1 MARFLQYLFD
11 GLSSGAIYSLLAL
24 CLVVVYRGT
33 GYLNFAQGEMAMFC
47 TFLVWQI
54 HDWGLPLWMAV
65 IVGMGIGFGAGA
77 GIEMALVRPVA
88 QKSQFAV
95 FVVAIGLF
103 LGLNSLAGAIWG
115 APPQEIMPSLFPNKP
130 NDFQKIFGATWRYQ
144 SIGIL
149 IVGLVV
155 TAALFALFNRTR
167 FGLAMRA
174 VASNAESARLS
185 GINTGRVLAASWGI
199 AAAIG
204 ALAGTMVAGTT
215 GEVSPPLMFSY
226 FVYASAAATL
236 GGFDSLG
243 GAVVAG
249 LAIGVI
255 EDMSAGYMPNWIGQE
270 MRLGVALLIILVV
283 LLIRPTGLFGE
294 KKVARV

>member
-1 MARFLQYLFD
+1 MGRFLQYVFD

-54 HDWGLPLWMAV
+54 HDWGLPLWLAV
-65 IVGMGIGFGAGA
+65 IVGMGVGYVAGA
-77 GIEMALVRPVA
+77 GVEMFVIRPVA
-88 QKSQFAV
+88 KRSPFAV

-115 APPQEIMPSLFPNKP
+115 APPQEIMPSLFPNEPK
-130 NDFQKIFGATWRYQ
+130 DFQTILGATWRYQ

-149 IVGLVV
+149 LVGLAV
-155 TAALFALFNRTR
+155 TGALFALFNKTR

-174 VASNAESARLS
+174 VASNAESARLV
-185 GINTGRVLAASWGI
+185 GVNTGRVLAASWGI

-215 GEVSPPLMFSY
+215 GEVSPGLMFSY

-236 GGFDSLG
+236 GGFDSLK
-243 GAVVAG
+243 GAVIAG
-249 LAIGVI
+249 LSIGVI
-255 EDMSAGYMPNWIGQE
+255 EDMVAGYAPEWIGQE
-270 MRLGVALLIILVV
+270 MRLGVALIIILVV

-294 KKVARV
+294 QKVARV

>member
-1 MARFLQYLFD
+1 MSRFFQYLFD

-33 GYLNFAQGEMAMFC
+33 GYLNFAQGEMSMFC
-47 TFLVWQI
+47 TFLVWKLN
-54 HDWGLPLWMAV
+54 DWGMPLWLAA
-65 IVGMGIGFGAGA
+65 ICGMLIGYLGGATVETTL
-77 GIEMALVRPVA
+77 IRPVA
-88 QKSQFAV
+88 KRSQFAV

-115 APPQEIMPSLFPNKP
+115 APPQETMPSLFPNEP
-130 NDFQKIFGATWRYQ
+130 DDFQRIFGASWRYQ

-149 IVGLVV
+149 VVGLVV
-155 TAALFALFNRTR
+155 TGLLFALFNKTR

-174 VASNAESARLS
+174 VASNADSARLV
-185 GINTGRVLAASWGI
+185 GVNTGRVLAASWGL

-215 GEVSPPLMFSY
+215 GEVVPGLMFSY

-243 GAVVAG
+243 GAVIAG
-249 LAIGVI
+249 LTIGVV
-255 EDMSAGYMPNWIGQE
+255 ENMAAGYAPKWIGQE
-270 MRLGVALLIILVV
+270 MRLGVALLIILGV
-283 LLIRPTGLFGE
+283 LLVRPTGLFGE
-294 KKVARV
+294 QKVSRV